1 MKSFFSIILIFF
13 FFLYFDKLESKIN
26 NNIEL
31 KVGKKIITTYEIKN
45 KILSNLL
52 ISNQD
57 FNQKNIN
64 KFKKQ
69 AIDSLI
75 QKKIKETELDRYN
88 FKVDQKNIETYLNS
102 ISSNKIEDLKEKFRI
117 NNISF
122 ELFLEEINIQFK
134 WQQLIMN
141 TYSKNI
147 KIDKKIIEK
156 EINEILTS
164 QSKILEF
171 RISEIEILINND
183 ETDQK
188 KIENLKNTIKE
199 IGFDSAAQK
208 FSTSSTASN
217 KGDLGW
223 INSKSLSKEM
233 FNVIN
238 NLETG
243 QISKPIF
250 KQGIATIFKLTKKR
264 NMDTKKINVDNLK
277 RELISKKTNDLFNL
291 YSQSLISTLQ
301 NSTLIEYVND

>member
-13 FFLYFDKLESKIN
+13 SFLYFNKSESKIS

-31 KVGKKIITTYEIKN
+31 KVGKKIITSYEIKN

-57 FNQKNIN
+57 INQENIN

-69 AIDSLI
+69 ALESLI
-75 QKKIKETELDRYN
+75 QKKIKETELDKYN

-102 ISSNKIEDLKEKFRI
+102 ISFNKIEDLKEKFRV
-117 NNISF
+117 NDISF

-171 RISEIEILINND
+171 RISEIEILISND
-183 ETDQK
+183 ENDQK
-188 KIENLKNTIKE
+188 KIENLKNAIKE

-208 FSTSSTASN
+208 YSTSSTAFN

-223 INSKSLSKEM
+223 VNSKSLSKEI

-238 NLETG
+238 NLEIG
-243 QISKPIF
+243 QISEPIF
-250 KQGIATIFKLTKKR
+250 KKGIATIFKLTKKR
-264 NMDTKKINVDNLK
+264 NMDTGKINIDNLK

-291 YSQSLISTLQ
+291 YSQSLISTLR

>member
-13 FFLYFDKLESKIN
+13 FFLYFDKSESKIN

-171 RISEIEILINND
+171 RISEIEILISND

-238 NLETG
+238 NLEIG

-291 YSQSLISTLQ
+291 YSQSLISTLR

>member
-13 FFLYFDKLESKIN
+13 FFLYFDKSESKIS

-171 RISEIEILINND
+171 RISEIEILISND

-238 NLETG
+238 NLEIG

-291 YSQSLISTLQ
+291 YSQSLISTLR